1 MKLAYKPEHTN
12 FSNIIEA
19 IGNHNKNAV
28 HFNYTL
34 LYKVAYSVLFLLIKS
49 FFFLNSCYICNC
61 DLLNPR

>member
-34 LYKVAYSVLFLLIKS
+34 LYKVAYSVLFFINQV
-49 FFFLNSCYICNC
+49 FFFS
-61 DLLNPR
+61 